1 MLSTLVVGYKSP
13 DLNEQTDSGFAV
25 YQASF
30 ISSRIFLHHSLLWL
44 DALLVLSGLT
54 HGDVR
59 ELLDWRGQTTS
70 SMCLAVDIKCK
81 LWLPCFL
88 ITWLP
93 IIQLSDNDLQ
103 GAFPD
108 TGHRAA
114 GSGTWMTLILPP
126 HIFHVKASHK
136 TIQYLKIRMEV
147 ALFDS
152 GVCKEFVAVIIY

>member
-1 MLSTLVVGYKSP
+1 MSK
-13 DLNEQTDSGFAV
+13 QTQALPCIKL
-25 YQASF
+25 ASF
-30 ISSRIFLHHSLLWL
+30 LQGFFLYHSLLWL

-54 HGDVR
+54 HGNVW

-93 IIQLSDNDLQ
+93 IVQRSDNGLQ

-126 HIFHVKASHK
+126 HIFPVKASHK
-136 TIQYLKIRMEV
+136 TIQCLKIWMV

-152 GVCKEFVAVIIY
+152 GVCKEFVAVLIYWDTISKFFY